1 MRVLGLTG
9 GISCGKSTVVKVI
22 ERSGVP
28 VIDCD
33 KIARQIVQPG
43 SSGLKAIVKEFGK
56 DVLQADGSLDRKGL
70 GKIIFND
77 KEQRRKLNKITI
89 PRITQTIIWSLFS
102 HFIVGTPL
110 VVIDAPT
117 LYETK
122 SLLPVCHS
130 VIVVATTEEKQLE
143 WLMARDKSGEK
154 DAQARITAQMP
165 LSSKVEMAEK
175 VFFAAKSLSLSS
187 LNIDRK
193 NGENI
198 GAKETSHRIIAPSS
212 SSSFSSCA

>member
-43 SSGLKAIVKEFGK
+43 SSGLNAIVKEFGK

-117 LYETK
+117 LVVE
-122 SLLPVCHS
+122 V
-130 VIVVATTEEKQLE
+130 VVA
-143 WLMARDKSGEK
+143 S
-154 DAQARITAQMP
+154 
-165 LSSKVEMAEK
+165 
-175 VFFAAKSLSLSS
+175 
-187 LNIDRK
+187 
-193 NGENI
+193 
-198 GAKETSHRIIAPSS
+198 IIRRGDDYML
-212 SSSFSSCA
+212 F

>member
-43 SSGLKAIVKEFGK
+43 SSGLNAIVKEFGK

-89 PRITQTIIWSLFS
+89 P
-102 HFIVGTPL
+102 

-143 WLMARDKSGEK
+143 WLMARDKSAEK
-154 DAQARITAQMP
+154 DAKARISAQMP
-165 LSSKVEMAEK
+165 VSSKVEMAEK
-175 VFFAAKSLSLSS
+175 VVWNTGTREEAEKKTMAIIKEFQNNLGLSRLFSGPG
-187 LNIDRK
+187 L
-193 NGENI
+193 G
-198 GAKETSHRIIAPSS
+198 GAGLALWILIR
-212 SSSFSSCA
+212 FLM